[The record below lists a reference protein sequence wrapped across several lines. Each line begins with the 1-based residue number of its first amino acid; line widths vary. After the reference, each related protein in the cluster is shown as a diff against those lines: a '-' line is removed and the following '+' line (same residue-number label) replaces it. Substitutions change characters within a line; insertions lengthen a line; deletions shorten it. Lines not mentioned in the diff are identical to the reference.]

1 MAFIY
6 QFLSPVGLLD
16 RRVLPVLLHEEVGGA
31 VDVEGREG
39 GPWSALIDYAHAAAD
54 QEKQPILSRF

>member
-1 MAFIY
+1 
-6 QFLSPVGLLD
+6 
-16 RRVLPVLLHEEVGGA
+16 VLLHEEVGGA

-54 QEKQPILSRF
+54 QEKQPVLSRF